1 MQARTSWPAV
11 TAALAAGVVAASYV
25 GKLPPALPAL
35 KAEFVLSLV
44 AAGWVVSL
52 FNALAA
58 VTGVFFGLL
67 SDRAGALRACFVG
80 LMLLGVGGVTGALAE
95 GEITLLA
102 SRFVEG
108 VGFISVSVAA
118 AALIFAAAAASDR
131 RIALGI
137 WSAYLPLGF
146 AATIVAAPPLMAI
159 IGWRGLWLGLV
170 ALTAA
175 SIAALAAQ
183 RARYP
188 TPAASSRTFA
198 SIVEAL
204 RQPGPWWIA
213 GAMGFYTAQWTSVM
227 VWLPTFLVQER
238 SASLFM
244 ASVATALAVIANVPG
259 IIAGTWLLGR
269 QVERGPLIA
278 IAAVL
283 MGACGVASLLSPLPD
298 SLRYACCLGFSFIG
312 GAIPAAVLTSPQQY
326 ARSAG
331 QVGGLQGLIMQGS
344 NIGQLI
350 APPAVAAVVSAT
362 GHWDAA
368 GYVIGAAAACAAA
381 CGVAVSRIERSA
393 GFRRLRPAHK

>member
-1 MQARTSWPAV
+1 MQARTTWPAV
-11 TAALAAGVVAASYV
+11 SAALAAGVVAASYV

-35 KAEFVLSLV
+35 KAEFALSLV

-52 FNALAA
+52 FNLLAA
-58 VTGVFFGLL
+58 VAGIFFGLL

-80 LMLLGVGGVTGALAE
+80 LLLLGAGGLTGALAQ
-95 GEITLLA
+95 GEITLLT

-118 AALIFAAAAASDR
+118 AALIFTASAAADR
-131 RIALGI
+131 RLTLGI

-170 ALTAA
+170 AATAA
-175 SIAALAAQ
+175 SIAALATQ
-183 RARYP
+183 RAHYP

-198 SIVEAL
+198 SIVDAL
-204 RQPGPWWIA
+204 RQPGPWWVA

-238 SASLFM
+238 SLSLFM
-244 ASVATALAVIANVPG
+244 ASVATALAVIANIPG
-259 IIAGTWLLGR
+259 ILAGTWLLGR
-269 QVERGPLIA
+269 QVERGTLIA
-278 IAAVL
+278 IAAAL
-283 MGACGVASLLSPLPD
+283 MGACGVASLLSLIPD
-298 SLRYACCLGFSFIG
+298 WLRYACCLGLSFVG

-331 QVGGLQGLIMQGS
+331 QVGSLQGLIMQGS

-350 APPAVAAVVSAT
+350 APPAVAAVVSAS
-362 GHWDAA
+362 GYWDAA
-368 GYVIGAAAACAAA
+368 GWVIGAAAGCAAV
-381 CGVAVSRIERSA
+381 CGIAVRRINRSA
-393 GFRRLRPAHK
+393 HFRSPRPPGT

>member
-35 KAEFVLSLV
+35 KAEFELSLV

-67 SDRAGALRACFVG
+67 CRSRWRPTHLLRGTHAARRRRRDRSACGRRDQLARLPLRRG
-80 LMLLGVGGVTGALAE
+80 
-95 GEITLLA
+95 
-102 SRFVEG
+102 R
-108 VGFISVSVAA
+108 GFISVSVAA

-188 TPAASSRTFA
+188 IPAASSRTFA

-204 RQPGPWWIA
+204 RQPGPWWVA

-244 ASVATALAVIANVPG
+244 ASVATALAVIANIPG

-278 IAAVL
+278 IAASL
-283 MGACGVASLLSPLPD
+283 MGACGVASLSIAPARLAALRVLSRLLVHRRRD
-298 SLRYACCLGFSFIG
+298 SSG
-312 GAIPAAVLTSPQQY
+312 GAHIAAAIRAIGRPSRRPARIDHAGIEHRSAHRAARGCGGGLGEPAAGTPRVGSSALPRR
-326 ARSAG
+326 AR
-331 QVGGLQGLIMQGS
+331 QR
-344 NIGQLI
+344 
-350 APPAVAAVVSAT
+350 AA
-362 GHWDAA
+362 W
-368 GYVIGAAAACAAA
+368 
-381 CGVAVSRIERSA
+381 R
-393 GFRRLRPAHK
+393 